1 MNQLVF
7 YKNWWDLAQLQTDGD
22 LRLAFYDAIV
32 DYAFEGKIPPEVGR
46 DGLKEARAARFA
58 YLTVQ
63 PVIDLSAKRAA
74 AGAASGKSRQNKT
87 TNTETNTPTNKR
99 RTNGEQNANK
109 RRTNREHADE
119 QADGKKTNTVAK
131 NRIEKNRIE
140 ENRNVDASAS
150 TTGGGGGRLPS
161 REVFLSACE
170 STLGVPRDFADG
182 VYTEL
187 SMFEGEDASGV
198 KIGSWR
204 RYVKA
209 AWNRE
214 QSARAAAASPSDDS
228 PRHISEDNL

>member
-7 YKNWWDLAQLQTDGD
+7 YKNWWDLAQLQTDGA
-22 LRLAFYDAIV
+22 LRLAFYDSIF

-46 DGLKEARAARFA
+46 DGAKEARAARFA

-74 AGAASGKSRQNKT
+74 AGIASGESRRKKPM
-87 TNTETNTPTNKR
+87 NTKTNTPTNKT
-99 RTNGEQNANK
+99 RTK
-109 RRTNREHADE
+109 REHADE
-119 QADGKKTNTVAK
+119 QNANTVSK

-161 REVFLSACE
+161 REVFLSTCE

-187 SMFEGEDASGV
+187 SMFDGEDSAGS

-228 PRHISEDNL
+228 PRHISEDDL

>member
-1 MNQLVF
+1 MNQLTF
-7 YKNWWDLAQLQTDGD
+7 FKNWWELAENRDTDEK
-22 LRLAFYDAIV
+22 RLAFYDSIMRF
-32 DYAFEGKIPPEVGR
+32 AFEGKVPERPVMGVSRGVDYAAWDAYQSVLPVVSESIRKSDAGSLGGR
-46 DGLKEARAARFA
+46 GNVSKKAPR
-58 YLTVQ
+58 
-63 PVIDLSAKRAA
+63 K
-74 AGAASGKSRQNKT
+74 
-87 TNTETNTPTNKR
+87 
-99 RTNGEQNANK
+99 
-109 RRTNREHADE
+109 ADS
-119 QADGKKTNTVAK
+119 KKTQSTAQSRSNGCDDSALRSF
-131 NRIEKNRIE
+131 RIEKNRIE

-228 PRHISEDNL
+228 PRHISEDDL

>member
-1 MNQLVF
+1 MNQLTF
-7 YKNWWDLAQLQTDGD
+7 FKNWWELAENRDTDEK
-22 LRLAFYDAIV
+22 RLAFYDAIMRFAFDGKVPDRPVKGVSQGV
-32 DYAFEGKIPPEVGR
+32 DYAAW
-46 DGLKEARAARFA
+46 DA
-58 YLTVQ
+58 YQSVL
-63 PVIDLSAKRAA
+63 PVISESLRKSEAGSLGGRGNVKQAAKHRAKHGESTA
-74 AGAASGKSRQNKT
+74 QS
-87 TNTETNTPTNKR
+87 
-99 RTNGEQNANK
+99 TNGSAL
-109 RRTNREHADE
+109 RSF
-119 QADGKKTNTVAK
+119 
-131 NRIEKNRIE
+131 RIEKNKIE

-187 SMFEGEDASGV
+187 SMFEGEDAAGV

-228 PRHISEDNL
+228 PRHISEDDL

>member
-7 YKNWWDLAQLQTDGD
+7 YKNWWELAQLQTDD
-22 LRLAFYDAIV
+22 ANRLAFYDAIFG
-32 DYAFEGKIPPEVGR
+32 YAFAGAVPQDVGPDGGK
-46 DGLKEARAARFA
+46 ASRAARFA
-58 YLTVQ
+58 FLTVQ
-63 PVIDLSAKRAA
+63 PIIDISVKRSK
-74 AGAASGKSRQNKT
+74 AGEASGEARRDETNKP
-87 TNTETNTPTNKR
+87 TNTKTNKPTNTKTNTKTNTP
-99 RTNGEQNANK
+99 
-109 RRTNREHADE
+109 
-119 QADGKKTNTVAK
+119 TNTVAK

-228 PRHISEDNL
+228 PRHISEDDL